1 MAAKKDCLN
10 CGDQF
15 IGRANAAYCSPAC
28 KQRAHRSKGGNRN
41 AKTVT
46 VTAAEPVVA
55 AALGGVVEHSGE
67 ALSVLAALD
76 AELAAAS
83 RRRGLVKPMKW
94 SAAEATLRDML
105 ANAIDRKVVLHA
117 SWMATT
123 DDHLRVKLSA
133 EIRLLEASVARYLGQ
148 IKTDLPADL
157 STTSSKAQRAANTR
171 WERDRARS

>member
-1 MAAKKDCLN
+1 M
-10 CGDQF
+10 
-15 IGRANAAYCSPAC
+15 
-28 KQRAHRSKGGNRN
+28 
-41 AKTVT
+41 
-46 VTAAEPVVA
+46 A